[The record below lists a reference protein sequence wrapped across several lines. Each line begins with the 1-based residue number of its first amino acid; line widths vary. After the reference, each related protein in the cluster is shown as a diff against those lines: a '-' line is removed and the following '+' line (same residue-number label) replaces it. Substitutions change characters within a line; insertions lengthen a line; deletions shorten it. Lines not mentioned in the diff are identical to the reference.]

1 MAFDNVRLPD
11 DIERGAKGGPK
22 FQTSII
28 ALGNGSEQRNVDW
41 LRTRAS
47 FDVGYGISSKADF
60 MEIIKFFYAR
70 QGKARG
76 FRFKDWSDYQATDQ
90 EIGTGDGVTVAFQLV
105 KDYTSLV
112 TFRRTITRPVTGSV
126 VVKVDGVTTA
136 VTVNTTTGIVT
147 FAVAPILNAVIT
159 ASFEF
164 DVPVRFDTDE
174 LILDLETFDAASI
187 GSVPLIEILE

>member
-47 FDVGYGISSKADF
+47 FDVGYGIQSKSDF
-60 MEIIKFFYAR
+60 AEIIKFFYAR

-90 EIGTGDGVTVAFQLV
+90 EIGTGDGVTVAFQLI

-112 TFRRTITRPVTGSV
+112 TYRRTITRPVTGSV

-136 VTVNTTTGIVT
+136 VTVNTTTGVVT
-147 FAVAPILNAVIT
+147 FAVAPALDATIT

-164 DVPVRFDTDE
+164 DIPVRFDTDE